1 MQTLSLEEQKRRA
14 AEAAVEYIE
23 EGMVLGLGTGSTV
36 DHALQVIADKVRQGM
51 QLRGV
56 PTSKRTEARARELG
70 IPLVEQPETVTR
82 IHLTIDG
89 ADEADEQC
97 NLIKGGGGAL
107 TREKI
112 IASMSERVIIIV
124 DSTKL
129 KPALGSFPVPVEVL
143 QFGWKAA
150 AEAVQQLGATRV
162 DLRMDGDRPFVT
174 DNGHWILDCQFE
186 TFPDVGRM
194 AQVFNTIPA
203 VVENGI
209 FYELCDLLIVAE
221 QDGHI
226 REIFAGVE
234 SS

>member
-1 MQTLSLEEQKRRA
+1 MLSIEEQKRRA
-14 AEAAVEYIE
+14 AETAVEYIE
-23 EGMVLGLGTGSTV
+23 NGMTLGLGTGSTV
-36 DHALQVIADKVRQGM
+36 EYALQQIAEKVKQGM
-51 QLRGV
+51 QLSGV
-56 PTSKRTEARARELG
+56 PTSQRTEQRARELG
-70 IPLVEQPETVTR
+70 IPLVPEPETVTR

-112 IASMSERVIIIV
+112 VASMSERVIIIV
-124 DSTKL
+124 DSSKL
-129 KPALGSFPVPVEVL
+129 KPSLGGFPVPVEVL

-162 DLRMDGDRPFVT
+162 DLRMAGDKPFVT
-174 DNGHWILDCQFE
+174 DNGHWILDCQFD
-186 TFPDVGRM
+186 TFPDVGRI

-209 FYELCDLLIVAE
+209 FYELCDLLIVA
-221 QDGHI
+221 QPDGSV
-226 REIFAGVE
+226 REIFAGVD
-234 SS
+234 SD